1 MTMHML
7 FILFLI
13 FLPLLISFLF
23 TCPRYTKED
32 DLDMLHKYQSIKEDL
47 LSVMTFNIRYDG
59 VEHDPNNNFTKR
71 VFRLTETIEKWQP
84 SILCVQE
91 ALTDQL
97 LHWKAHLLN
106 HYQHIGYRHD
116 SQDNNITH
124 QLSHMDFQVAIL
136 YNDQVLT
143 LLEQDYIW
151 LSKTPRI
158 LGSKDWDSHGARTLN
173 IARFKLNNDNNSSNI
188 LVFNTH
194 LDVRSEQ
201 ARQEQAKVIRS
212 TIKQWQDKYPKDLV
226 LLFGDFNSVPK
237 QTTYNILTSSYFLHD
252 TWTVC
257 KAHASECI
265 SNSFSSTFH
274 GWFGSIVNTYGFQL
288 MQAIMY
294 TFHGSGAKLPYNIS
308 PGISFVIDVLKE
320 LWKSPRTI
328 NLLEMISLWS
338 SHRFHVDWIF
348 YQNSMDGTQHLQPRF
363 ISVIDIRSS
372 NYSSDHFPVVALFQV
387 RS

>member
-1 MTMHML
+1 ML
-7 FILFLI
+7 FVLLLI

-23 TCPRYTKED
+23 TYPRYTKED
-32 DLDMLHKYQSIKEDL
+32 DLAMLYKYQSIKEDL

-59 VEHDPNNNFTKR
+59 VEYDPNNNFTHR

-97 LHWKAHLLN
+97 LHWKSHLPK
-106 HYQHIGYRHD
+106 HYQYIGYRYD
-116 SQDNNITH
+116 SNDNNITH
-124 QLSHMDFQVAIL
+124 SVSNRDFQVAIL
-136 YNDQVLT
+136 YNNQILT

-158 LGSKDWDSHGARTLN
+158 VGSKDWDSHGARTLN
-173 IARFKLNNDNNSSNI
+173 IGRFKLNNNNNSSNI

-194 LDVRSEQ
+194 LDVRGEQ
-201 ARQEQAKVIRS
+201 ARQEQAKLIRS
-212 TIKQWQDKYPKDLV
+212 TIKQWQDKYPKDFV
-226 LLFGDFNSVPK
+226 LLCGDFNSVPQQK
-237 QTTYNILTSSYFLHD
+237 TYNILTSSNFLYD
-252 TWTVC
+252 TWVIC
-257 KAHASECI
+257 KTHASESI

-274 GWFGSIVNTYGFQL
+274 GWFGSIVNTYSFQFI
-288 MQAIMY
+288 QAIMF

-308 PGISFVIDVLKE
+308 PSISFIIDVLKQ
-320 LWKSPRTI
+320 LWKYPRMI
-328 NLLEMISLWS
+328 NLSEMISLWS

-348 YQNSMDGTQHLQPRF
+348 YQNSIDDTQHIQPKF

-372 NYSSDHFPVVALFQV
+372 NYSSDHFPVVALFQIKAN
-387 RS
+387 